1 MHSLWTSLWTSKK
14 GAQLVDSTTPEGIPF
29 DSAWRGV
36 VAELEP
42 NHAVWVATSNP
53 ISFHEGHAIVEV
65 PDDFTRQQIEGRL
78 RGTLEDALSS
88 VYGLEVRL
96 LVSVNPEAGPPVDIA
111 EATDLQDDMSTN
123 EPLATVLPLTPG
135 GGFGTVLVDPEDQ
148 LDGPDPRV
156 GNAAATAYEAR
167 LNPKYTFETFVIG
180 SSNRFPH
187 AAAVAVSEAPGKAY
201 NPLLVY
207 GDSGLGKT
215 HLLHAIGHY
224 VRSLYTGARV
234 RYVSSEEFT
243 NEFINAIRDDRQD
256 RFKRRYR
263 DVDVLLIDD
272 IQFLEGKTQTQEEF
286 FHTFNTL
293 HNANKQI
300 VLTSDRAPKRLEA
313 LEDRLRNRFEWGLIT
328 DVQPPDLETRI
339 AILRKKAA
347 MDRLTAPPDVLEFIA
362 SKIQTNIRELE
373 GALIRVT
380 AFANLNRQE
389 VDMTLA
395 EIVLKDLIPEGG
407 EPEITA
413 GLIVAQTAAYFGLSI
428 EDLTGPSR
436 GRHLVMARQIAM
448 YLCRE
453 LTSLSLP
460 KIGAQ
465 FGGRDHTTVMY
476 ADRKINQ
483 LLAERRAVFNQVSE
497 LTNRIKIQARQ
508 S

>member
-1 MHSLWTSLWTSKK
+1 MD
-14 GAQLVDSTTPEGIPF
+14 LVT
-29 DSAWRGV
+29 AWQSV
-36 VAELEP
+36 VADLPPSQRAWLNSSEPVEMKKNSAMVAVPNAFTRNQLENRLRSDLEAALSRKFGREISIAVILDPELE
-42 NHAVWVATSNP
+42 VAP
-53 ISFHEGHAIVEV
+53 
-65 PDDFTRQQIEGRL
+65 PDGSRPP
-78 RGTLEDALSS
+78 S
-88 VYGLEVRL
+88 V
-96 LVSVNPEAGPPVDIA
+96 
-111 EATDLQDDMSTN
+111 DMSTN
-123 EPLATVLPLTPG
+123 LYVDGMPPSVGASTDPAGGQADEYVSTVIPTPLGSTPP
-135 GGFGTVLVDPEDQ
+135 TSPVTPINSLE
-148 LDGPDPRV
+148 
-156 GNAAATAYEAR
+156 TR

-207 GDSGLGKT
+207 GESGLGKT

-224 VRSLYTGARV
+224 VRSLYTGAKV

-328 DVQPPDLETRI
+328 DVQPPDVETRI

-347 MDRLTAPPDVLEFIA
+347 MERLTAPPDVLEFIA
-362 SKIQTNIRELE
+362 TKIQTNIRELE

-395 EIVLKDLIPEGG
+395 EIVLRDLIPEGA
-407 EPEITA
+407 EPEITT
-413 GLIVAQTAAYFGLSI
+413 GLIIAQTAAYFGLSI
-428 EDLTGPSR
+428 DELTGPSR

-453 LTSLSLP
+453 LTDLSLP

-465 FGGRDHTTVMY
+465 FGNRDHTTVMY
-476 ADRKINQ
+476 AERKINQ

-497 LTNRIKIQARQ
+497 LTNRVKLQARQ
-508 S
+508 G